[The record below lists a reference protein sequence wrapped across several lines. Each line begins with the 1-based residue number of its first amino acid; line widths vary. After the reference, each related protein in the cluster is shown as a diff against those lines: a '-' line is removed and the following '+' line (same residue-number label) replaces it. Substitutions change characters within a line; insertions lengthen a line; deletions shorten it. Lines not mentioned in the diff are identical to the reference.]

1 MERRDA
7 HAYDAVICGAGP
19 AGAAAAI
26 LLARAGWSVLLVEQ
40 QRYPRQKVCGEC
52 MSAGSLALLDELG
65 IGTAVREQAGPE
77 LRHVAWMGGEDTLVA
92 ELPPC
97 VDGPYL
103 FGRALGR
110 DHLDCLLVER
120 ARGLGVELRQPAK
133 LKAVRAHAAGF
144 DCFIAA
150 ERGGLAD
157 RGGLGCDRVVA
168 APILIDAHGSWE
180 AGPRQVGGAHSAP
193 GLASLRAP
201 GDLFG
206 FKASFLESTL
216 PAGLLPVLSFA
227 GGYGGMVQAEDGRVT
242 LACCLRRD
250 VLRECRARAPG
261 LPAGEAVERH
271 LRVVCR
277 GVDAAIGSARRHG
290 PWYSVGPVRPGIHR
304 ALPDGPLR
312 VGNAA
317 GETHPLIGEGISM
330 ALQSAFLLVAE
341 LSRFSPARVDSA
353 ARRTIQ
359 QRYDK
364 AWRSAFTRRLRFA
377 GVFAQLAM
385 RPVLSRSAAA
395 VLRHWPGALTDAAS
409 WAGKA
414 RAPLVSSSPRAAL
427 T

>member
-1 MERRDA
+1 MPSRACGPGSRAAEIADAWPSRTAGLVDSGVRRAAVLALLRGGSDRSALGGHVTMERRDA

-77 LRHVAWMGGEDTLVA
+77 LRQVAWMGGEDTLVA

-150 ERGGLAD
+150 DRGGVAD

-216 PAGLLPVLSFA
+216 AAGLLPVLSFA

-250 VLRECRARAPG
+250 LLRECRARAPG
-261 LPAGEAVERH
+261 LPRGRGPSSDICARSAAVSMR
-271 LRVVCR
+271 RS
-277 GVDAAIGSARRHG
+277 GSARRQG

-317 GETHPLIGEGISM
+317 GETHTP
-330 ALQSAFLLVAE
+330 
-341 LSRFSPARVDSA
+341 
-353 ARRTIQ
+353 
-359 QRYDK
+359 
-364 AWRSAFTRRLRFA
+364 
-377 GVFAQLAM
+377 
-385 RPVLSRSAAA
+385 
-395 VLRHWPGALTDAAS
+395 
-409 WAGKA
+409 
-414 RAPLVSSSPRAAL
+414 
-427 T
+427 